1 MHNESAHF
9 VFLPTT
15 TDPWAKFTI
24 PISEVVSNIM
34 FAIVAIHRLF
44 RGRLPLLLR
53 GLFVYA
59 WATSAVA
66 GSLDFEAMVL
76 VAERGDPQ
84 IANASISK
92 ESARNRLDQARRFVT
107 PNALLVLGSQSNS
120 FSMRGI
126 PDLPPNRQSFI
137 SNNAT
142 LSVTQSLYNPL
153 RAFNIE
159 DAKLQAEF
167 EAVQMLVTR
176 NELALKLFQTLVEL
190 SGAISM
196 GESLQ
201 ADVNA
206 IRNLVE
212 EFNDPSRELE
222 LSHYR
227 VRLVQTEGQAKL
239 SRNLRLQRQRDLVRL
254 GFVGTAHNSPRLRVT
269 SADTEPQELPS
280 LEDLLAAAQ
289 LGNLQLR
296 LQEVSVQLAVAAF
309 NRTSR
314 DRYPTVDLVANR
326 AINRGGALLPKMQ
339 AEATLLGL
347 QINLPIGDG
356 GMGSVLRTEAIS
368 QKSRARNDLEAQRKF
383 VQQTVSD
390 TYFEHINNAAQIDT
404 ENQVVGIYAQ
414 KKVPP
419 PLEGE
424 EVDAYFAASQALE
437 ERLAKSHS
445 MREIGRLQR
454 DLLLSR
460 ARLWASAGPLESSHF
475 RAISAYFH

>member
-1 MHNESAHF
+1 
-9 VFLPTT
+9 
-15 TDPWAKFTI
+15 
-24 PISEVVSNIM
+24 M
-34 FAIVAIHRLF
+34 FSIVAIHRLF
-44 RGRLPLLLR
+44 RGRLHLTIR

-59 WATSAVA
+59 WSASALA

-84 IANASISK
+84 IANALISK
-92 ESARNRLDQARRFVT
+92 ESATNRLDQARRFVN
-107 PNALLVLGSQSNS
+107 PNALLVLGTQSNS
-120 FSMRGI
+120 FSTRGI
-126 PDLPPNRQSFI
+126 PELAPDRQSFI

-142 LSVTQSLYNPL
+142 LSVIQSLYNPL

-167 EAVQMLVTR
+167 ESVQMLVTR
-176 NELALKLFQTLVEL
+176 NELALKLFQILIEL

-201 ADVNA
+201 ADANA
-206 IRNLVE
+206 IRSLLE
-212 EFNDPSRELE
+212 AFNGRSRELD

-227 VRLVQTEGQAKL
+227 VRLAQTEGQSTL

-254 GFVGTAHNSPRLRVT
+254 GITATPLDSPRLSVT
-269 SADTEPQELPS
+269 SSDTEPRELPS
-280 LEDLLAAAQ
+280 LEDLLAAALQ
-289 LGNLQLR
+289 GNLQLR

-356 GMGSVLRTEAIS
+356 GMGSVLRTDAIS

-390 TYFEHINNAAQIDT
+390 TYFEHINNAAQINT
-404 ENQVVGIYAQ
+404 ENQVVEIYSQ
-414 KKVPP
+414 KKVSP

-424 EVDAYFAASQALE
+424 EIDPYFAASHALE
-437 ERLAKSHS
+437 EHLARSHS

-475 RAISAYFH
+475 RTISTYFR